1 MSKKL
6 TIITINYNNLE
17 GLKRTLDSVV
27 NQTWQDFEY
36 IIIDGGSTD
45 GSAVYIENQRVHI
58 DYWVSEPDEGIYHAM
73 NKGIKSATGDF
84 IILMNSGDV
93 FYNDTIIE
101 ALSSELKN
109 TDAILYGDVVL
120 RNEKKNTERIQ
131 KHPEKLNFSY
141 FYNQTICQQAC
152 LIKRSLFDT
161 VFYFNENYKI
171 SSDWE
176 FLIYAIYIE
185 KVKTRKIDLL
195 ISIYDTSGIS
205 GNPDFR
211 QIATKERQ
219 QTINKYFL
227 LYKEDYDLLCSY
239 SSYRF
244 GQLKQI
250 EKSVFFRK
258 LVSIIFKF
266 IIVML
271 PKKGI

>member
-1 MSKKL
+1 MPKL
-6 TIITINYNNLE
+6 SIITINYNNLE
-17 GLKRTLDSVV
+17 GLKRTVESVV
-27 NQTWQDFEY
+27 NQTWQDYEY

-45 GSAVYIENQRVHI
+45 GSKEIISDYQKRIT
-58 DYWVSEPDEGIYHAM
+58 YWVSEKDNGIYHAM
-73 NKGIKSATGDF
+73 NKGINKSTGDF
-84 IILMNSGDV
+84 LIFMNSGDV
-93 FYNDTIIE
+93 FYNDTIIDV
-101 ALSSELKN
+101 LVSELKT
-109 TDAILYGDVVL
+109 TDAIVYGDAVL
-120 RNEKKNTERIQ
+120 RNEKKDTERIQ

-141 FYNQTICQQAC
+141 FYKQTICQQAC
-152 LIKRSLFDT
+152 FIKRSLFDT
-161 VFYFNENYKI
+161 IFYFNENYKI
-171 SSDWE
+171 TSDWE

-185 KVKTRKIDLL
+185 KVQTRKIDLL

-211 QIATKERQ
+211 QIATKERE

-258 LVSIIFKF
+258 IISIIFKF
-266 IIVML
+266 ITVML

>member
-1 MSKKL
+1 MS
-6 TIITINYNNLE
+6 TISVITINYNNFSGLE
-17 GLKRTLDSVV
+17 KTFLSVFS
-27 NQTWQDFEY
+27 QTKKDFEY

-45 GSAVYIENQRVHI
+45 GSAAYIENQRGHI
-58 DYWVSEPDEGIYHAM
+58 DYWVSEPDKGIYNAM
-73 NKGIKSATGDF
+73 NKGIKAATGDF

-93 FYNDTIIE
+93 FYDDTIIE
-101 ALSSELKN
+101 ALSSELKT
-109 TDAILYGDVVL
+109 TDAIVYGDVVL
-120 RNEKKNTERIQ
+120 RNEKKDTERIQ

-152 LIKRSLFDT
+152 FIKRSLFDT
-161 VFYFNENYKI
+161 IFYFNENYKI
-171 SSDWE
+171 TSDWE

-185 KVKTRKIDLL
+185 KVQTRKIDLL

-211 QIATKERQ
+211 QIATKERE

-266 IIVML
+266 ITVML

>member
-1 MSKKL
+1 MPKL
-6 TIITINYNNLE
+6 SIITINYNNLE
-17 GLKRTLDSVV
+17 GLKRTVESVV
-27 NQTWQDFEY
+27 NQTWQEFEY

-45 GSAVYIENQRVHI
+45 GSKEIIADYQKRIT
-58 DYWVSEPDEGIYHAM
+58 YWVSEKDNGIYHAM
-73 NKGIKSATGDF
+73 NKGINKSTGDF
-84 IILMNSGDV
+84 LIFMNSGDV
-93 FYNDTIIE
+93 FYNDTIIDV
-101 ALSSELKN
+101 LVSELKT
-109 TDAILYGDVVL
+109 TDAIVYGDVVL
-120 RNEKKNTERIQ
+120 RNEKKDTERIQ

-152 LIKRSLFDT
+152 FIKRSLFDT
-161 VFYFNENYKI
+161 IFYFNENYKI
-171 SSDWE
+171 TSDWE

-185 KVKTRKIDLL
+185 KVQTRKIDVL

-211 QIATKERQ
+211 QIATKERE

-258 LVSIIFKF
+258 LTSIIFKF
-266 IIVML
+266 ITVML